1 MPFAS
6 CWMLHVPRPMLL
18 LFITDGDF
26 HFYEAILAPGDR
38 VDAAN
43 FDGWTWVIR
52 HTDAAPVGEMPDLPQ
67 P

>member
-1 MPFAS
+1 
-6 CWMLHVPRPMLL
+6 MLL